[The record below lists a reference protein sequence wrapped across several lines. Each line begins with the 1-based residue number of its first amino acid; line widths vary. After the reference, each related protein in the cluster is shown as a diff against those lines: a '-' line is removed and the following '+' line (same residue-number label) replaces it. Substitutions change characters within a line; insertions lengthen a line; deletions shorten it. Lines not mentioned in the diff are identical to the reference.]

1 VCAPAMWLAVLQAR
15 QAVLFIAC
23 AAFYERRL
31 VKHLALYIMQCDSCM
46 QTIMHCVHAWQMP
59 LALHGTDAKQPNQHG
74 IEQRTSCD
82 VAVPIHMHECY
93 WAYTLLS
100 LV

>member
-1 VCAPAMWLAVLQAR
+1 MWLAVLQAR

-46 QTIMHCVHAWQMP
+46 QTIMHRVHAWQMP
-59 LALHGTDAKQPNQHG
+59 LALGQMPSNPTNMG
-74 IEQRTSCD
+74 
-82 VAVPIHMHECY
+82 
-93 WAYTLLS
+93 
-100 LV
+100 